1 MKCIYLVQYFPP
13 EKSSGSNL
21 VEDLL
26 EGFSMHGW
34 DTEVFTPTP
43 TRGVTDEQRRE
54 YAHKRVEA
62 KYDGKLTIHRM
73 HLYREGK
80 SFIGRAIRYI
90 LFSIECFW
98 KAATVPADFIF
109 TGSGPPTQGVV
120 VGLAK
125 KVSGKK
131 VIYNLQDIFPDSLVT
146 AGICKENSFLM
157 KIGHAMENFTYRNA
171 DHIITITDDMKANIV
186 KKGVP
191 ENKISVIRNWIDTDK
206 VKHISRED
214 NTLFDELKLSR
225 DKFYVVYAGNLGKV
239 QGVDVILEAASL
251 MKGHKDI
258 RFVIFGN
265 GSEEDHLR
273 KIVNEKNLDNV
284 LMYPLQPIKRVS
296 EVYSMADIAVIS
308 CTPGTGGSGMP
319 SKTWTIMAAG
329 VPIIA
334 SFDMPSEM
342 ERTIKQAGCGYCV
355 QSGSVEDLM
364 DAVMKIYGDRL
375 ATTKMAENSR
385 CYAVKMA
392 SKEKSVALY
401 IESISKILE
410 KGKSR
415 EDCSG

>member
-1 MKCIYLVQYFPP
+1 MKLVYFVQYFSP
-13 EKSSGSNL
+13 EKASGLQL

-26 EGFSMHGW
+26 EGFSAHGW
-34 DTEVFTPTP
+34 KTDVFTPTP
-43 TRGVTDEQRRE
+43 TRGVTDEQRKE
-54 YAHKRVEA
+54 YARKRVEI
-62 KYDGKLTIHRM
+62 KYDGRLTIHRM

-80 SFIGRAIRYI
+80 GFVGRAIRYL

-146 AGICKENSFLM
+146 SGICGENSFLM

-171 DHIITITDDMKANIV
+171 DHIITITDDMKANIM

-191 ENKISVIRNWIDTDK
+191 EDKISVVRNWIDTDK

-214 NTLFDELKLSR
+214 NLLFDELKLPR
-225 DKFYVVYAGNLGKV
+225 DGFYVVYAGNLGKV
-239 QGVDVILEAASL
+239 QGVDVILKTASL
-251 MKGHKDI
+251 MKNNRDI
-258 RFVIFGN
+258 KFVIFGN
-265 GSEEDHLR
+265 GSEEENLK
-273 KIVNEKNLDNV
+273 KIVNDKHLNNV
-284 LMYPLQPIKRVS
+284 LMLPLQPIERAS
-296 EVYSMADIAVIS
+296 EVYSMADVSIIS

-342 ERTIKQAGCGYCV
+342 ERTIEEAECGFCTRAGDENELTEKIIRVFGDSRLKKCLGQNARRYAEKNV
-355 QSGSVEDLM
+355 SKAEAVE
-364 DAVMKIYGDRL
+364 KYIKSIERL
-375 ATTKMAENSR
+375 
-385 CYAVKMA
+385 VD
-392 SKEKSVALY
+392 KEK
-401 IESISKILE
+401 
-410 KGKSR
+410 
-415 EDCSG
+415 

>member
-1 MKCIYLVQYFPP
+1 MKCIYFVQYFPP
-13 EKSSGSNL
+13 EKSSGANL

-26 EGFSMHGW
+26 EGFSAHGW
-34 DTEVFTPTP
+34 KTDVFTPTP
-43 TRGVTDEQRRE
+43 TRGVTDEQRKE
-54 YAHKRVEA
+54 YARKRVEV

-80 SFIGRAIRYI
+80 GFVGRAIRYV

-146 AGICKENSFLM
+146 SGICRENSFLM

-191 ENKISVIRNWIDTDK
+191 EDKISVVRNWVDTDK
-206 VKHISRED
+206 VKHVPRES
-214 NTLFDELKLSR
+214 NILFDELKLSR
-225 DKFYVVYAGNLGKV
+225 DNFNVVYAGNLGKV
-239 QGVDVILEAASL
+239 QGVDVILKAASL
-251 MKGHKDI
+251 MKDYSDI
-258 RFVIFGN
+258 KFVIFGN
-265 GSEEDHLR
+265 GSEEDNLK
-273 KIVNEKNLDNV
+273 KIVNDNHIDNV
-284 LMYPLQPIKRVS
+284 LMFPLQPIERVS

-308 CTPGTGGSGMP
+308 CTLGTGGSGMP

-342 ERTIKQAGCGYCV
+342 ERTIEEAECGFCARAGDENELSEKIMRVYRDSQLKERLGRNARKYAEENV
-355 QSGSVEDLM
+355 SKTE
-364 DAVMKIYGDRL
+364 AVAKYLRTI
-375 ATTKMAENSR
+375 
-385 CYAVKMA
+385 
-392 SKEKSVALY
+392 EKVVDG
-401 IESISKILE
+401 E
-410 KGKSR
+410 K
-415 EDCSG
+415 

>member
-1 MKCIYLVQYFPP
+1 MKLVYLVQYFSP
-13 EKSSGSNL
+13 EKASGLQL

-26 EGFSMHGW
+26 EGFSAHGW
-34 DTEVFTPTP
+34 KTDVFTPTP
-43 TRGVTDEQRRE
+43 TRGVTDEQRKE
-54 YAHKRVEA
+54 YARKRVEI
-62 KYDGKLTIHRM
+62 KYDGRLTIHRM

-80 SFIGRAIRYI
+80 GFVGRAIRYL

-120 VGLAK
+120 LGLAK

-146 AGICKENSFLM
+146 SGICGENSFLM

-171 DHIITITDDMKANIV
+171 DHIITITDDMKANIM

-191 ENKISVIRNWIDTDK
+191 EDKISVVRNWIDTDK

-214 NTLFDELKLSR
+214 NLLFDELKLPR
-225 DKFYVVYAGNLGKV
+225 DGFYVVYAGNLGKV
-239 QGVDVILEAASL
+239 QGVDVILKTASL
-251 MKGHKDI
+251 MKNNRDI
-258 RFVIFGN
+258 KFVIFGN
-265 GSEEDHLR
+265 GSEEENLK
-273 KIVNEKNLDNV
+273 KIVNDKHLDNV
-284 LMYPLQPIKRVS
+284 LMLPLQPIERAS
-296 EVYSMADIAVIS
+296 EVYSMADVSIIS

-342 ERTIKQAGCGYCV
+342 ERTIEEAECGFCTRAGDENELTEKIIRVFGDSRLKKCLGQNARRYAEKNV
-355 QSGSVEDLM
+355 SKAEAVE
-364 DAVMKIYGDRL
+364 KYIKSIERL
-375 ATTKMAENSR
+375 AD
-385 CYAVKMA
+385 
-392 SKEKSVALY
+392 KEK
-401 IESISKILE
+401 
-410 KGKSR
+410 
-415 EDCSG
+415 

>member
-1 MKCIYLVQYFPP
+1 MKLVYLVQYFSP
-13 EKSSGSNL
+13 EKASGLQL

-26 EGFSMHGW
+26 EGFSAHGW
-34 DTEVFTPTP
+34 KTDVFTPTP
-43 TRGVTDEQRRE
+43 TRGVTDEQRKE
-54 YAHKRVEA
+54 YARKRVEI
-62 KYDGKLTIHRM
+62 KYDGRLTIHRM

-80 SFIGRAIRYI
+80 GFVGRAIRYL

-146 AGICKENSFLM
+146 SGICGENSFLM

-171 DHIITITDDMKANIV
+171 DHIITITDDMKANIM

-191 ENKISVIRNWIDTDK
+191 EDKISVVRNWIDTDK

-214 NTLFDELKLSR
+214 NLLFDELKLPR
-225 DKFYVVYAGNLGKV
+225 DGFYVVYAGNLGKV
-239 QGVDVILEAASL
+239 QGVDVILKTAFL
-251 MKGHKDI
+251 MKNYKDI
-258 RFVIFGN
+258 KFVILGN
-265 GSEEDHLR
+265 GSEEDSLK
-273 KIVNEKNLDNV
+273 KIVRDKHLDNV
-284 LMYPLQPIKRVS
+284 LMFPLQPIERVS
-296 EVYSMADIAVIS
+296 EVYSMADISIIS

-342 ERTIKQAGCGYCV
+342 ERTIEEAECGFCTRVGDENELGEKIVRVYRDSQLKECLGRNARKYAEENV
-355 QSGSVEDLM
+355 SKTE
-364 DAVMKIYGDRL
+364 AVAKYLKSI
-375 ATTKMAENSR
+375 
-385 CYAVKMA
+385 
-392 SKEKSVALY
+392 EKVF
-401 IESISKILE
+401 EGE
-410 KGKSR
+410 K
-415 EDCSG
+415 

>member
-1 MKCIYLVQYFPP
+1 MKLVYLVQYFSP
-13 EKSSGSNL
+13 EKASGLQL

-26 EGFSMHGW
+26 EGFSAHGW
-34 DTEVFTPTP
+34 KTDVFTPTP
-43 TRGVTDEQRRE
+43 TRGVTDEQRKE
-54 YAHKRVEA
+54 YARKRVEI
-62 KYDGKLTIHRM
+62 KYDGRLTIHRM

-80 SFIGRAIRYI
+80 GFVGRAIRYL

-146 AGICKENSFLM
+146 SGICGENSFLM

-171 DHIITITDDMKANIV
+171 DHIITITDDMKANIM

-191 ENKISVIRNWIDTDK
+191 EDKISVVRNWIDTDK

-214 NTLFDELKLSR
+214 NLLFDELKLPR
-225 DKFYVVYAGNLGKV
+225 DGFYVVYAGNLGKV
-239 QGVDVILEAASL
+239 QGVDVILKTASL
-251 MKGHKDI
+251 MKNNRDI
-258 RFVIFGN
+258 KFVIFGN
-265 GSEEDHLR
+265 GSEEKNLK
-273 KIVNEKNLDNV
+273 KIVNDKHLDNV
-284 LMYPLQPIKRVS
+284 LMLPLQPIERAS
-296 EVYSMADIAVIS
+296 EVYSMADVSIIS
-308 CTPGTGGSGMP
+308 CTPGTCGSGMP

-342 ERTIKQAGCGYCV
+342 ERTIEEAECGFCTRAGDENELTEKIIRVFGDSRLKKCLGQNARRYAEKNV
-355 QSGSVEDLM
+355 SKAEAVE
-364 DAVMKIYGDRL
+364 KYIKSIERL
-375 ATTKMAENSR
+375 
-385 CYAVKMA
+385 VD
-392 SKEKSVALY
+392 KEK
-401 IESISKILE
+401 
-410 KGKSR
+410 
-415 EDCSG
+415 

>member
-1 MKCIYLVQYFPP
+1 MKLVYLVQYFSP
-13 EKSSGSNL
+13 EKASGLQL

-26 EGFSMHGW
+26 EGFSAHGW
-34 DTEVFTPTP
+34 KTDVFTPTP
-43 TRGVTDEQRRE
+43 TRGVTDEQRKE
-54 YAHKRVEA
+54 YARKRVEI
-62 KYDGKLTIHRM
+62 KYDGRLTIHRM

-80 SFIGRAIRYI
+80 GFVGRAIRYL

-146 AGICKENSFLM
+146 SGICGENSFLM
-157 KIGHAMENFTYRNA
+157 KIGHTMENFTYRNA
-171 DHIITITDDMKANIV
+171 DHIITITDDMKANIM

-191 ENKISVIRNWIDTDK
+191 EDKISVVRNWIDTDK

-214 NTLFDELKLSR
+214 NLLFDEFKLPR
-225 DKFYVVYAGNLGKV
+225 DGFYVVYAGNLGKV
-239 QGVDVILEAASL
+239 QGVDVILKTASL
-251 MKGHKDI
+251 MKNNRDI
-258 RFVIFGN
+258 KFVIFGN
-265 GSEEDHLR
+265 GSEEENLK
-273 KIVNEKNLDNV
+273 KIVNDKHLDNV
-284 LMYPLQPIKRVS
+284 LMLPLQPIERAS
-296 EVYSMADIAVIS
+296 EVYSMADVSIIS

-342 ERTIKQAGCGYCV
+342 ERTIEEAECGFCTRAGDENELTEKIIRVFGDSRLKKCLGQNARRYAEKNV
-355 QSGSVEDLM
+355 SKAEAVE
-364 DAVMKIYGDRL
+364 KYIKSIERL
-375 ATTKMAENSR
+375 AD
-385 CYAVKMA
+385 
-392 SKEKSVALY
+392 KEK
-401 IESISKILE
+401 
-410 KGKSR
+410 
-415 EDCSG
+415 

>member
-1 MKCIYLVQYFPP
+1 MKLVYLVQYFSP
-13 EKSSGSNL
+13 EKASGLQL

-26 EGFSMHGW
+26 EGFSAHGW
-34 DTEVFTPTP
+34 KTDVFTPTP
-43 TRGVTDEQRRE
+43 TRGVTDEQRKE
-54 YAHKRVEA
+54 YARKRVEI
-62 KYDGKLTIHRM
+62 KYDGRLTIHRM

-80 SFIGRAIRYI
+80 GFVGRAIRYL

-146 AGICKENSFLM
+146 SGICGENSFLM

-171 DHIITITDDMKANIV
+171 DHIITITDDMKANIM

-191 ENKISVIRNWIDTDK
+191 EDKISVVRNWIDTDK

-214 NTLFDELKLSR
+214 NLLFDELKLPR
-225 DKFYVVYAGNLGKV
+225 DGFYVVYAGNLGKV
-239 QGVDVILEAASL
+239 QGVDVILKTASL
-251 MKGHKDI
+251 MKNYKNI
-258 RFVIFGN
+258 KFVIFGN
-265 GSEEDHLR
+265 GSEEDSLK
-273 KIVNEKNLDNV
+273 KIVRDKHLDNV
-284 LMYPLQPIKRVS
+284 LMLPLQPIERAS
-296 EVYSMADIAVIS
+296 EVYSMADVSIIS

-342 ERTIKQAGCGYCV
+342 ERTIEEAECGFCTRAGDENELTEKIIRVFGDSRLKKCLGQNARRYAEKNV
-355 QSGSVEDLM
+355 SKAEAVE
-364 DAVMKIYGDRL
+364 KYIKSIERL
-375 ATTKMAENSR
+375 
-385 CYAVKMA
+385 VD
-392 SKEKSVALY
+392 KEK
-401 IESISKILE
+401 
-410 KGKSR
+410 
-415 EDCSG
+415 

>member
-1 MKCIYLVQYFPP
+1 MKLVYLVQYFSP
-13 EKSSGSNL
+13 EKASGLQL

-26 EGFSMHGW
+26 EGFSAHGW
-34 DTEVFTPTP
+34 KTDVFTPTP
-43 TRGVTDEQRRE
+43 TRGVTDEQRKE
-54 YAHKRVEA
+54 YARKRVEI
-62 KYDGKLTIHRM
+62 KYDGRLTIHRM

-80 SFIGRAIRYI
+80 GFVGRAIRYL

-146 AGICKENSFLM
+146 SGICGENSFLM

-171 DHIITITDDMKANIV
+171 DHIITITDDMKANIM

-191 ENKISVIRNWIDTDK
+191 EDKISVVRNWIDTDK

-214 NTLFDELKLSR
+214 NLLFDELKLPR
-225 DKFYVVYAGNLGKV
+225 DGFYVVYAGNLGKV
-239 QGVDVILEAASL
+239 QGVDVILKTASL
-251 MKGHKDI
+251 MKNNRDI
-258 RFVIFGN
+258 KFVIFGN
-265 GSEEDHLR
+265 GSEEDNLK
-273 KIVNEKNLDNV
+273 KIVRDKHLDNV
-284 LMYPLQPIKRVS
+284 LMFPLQPIERVS
-296 EVYSMADIAVIS
+296 DVYSMADISIIS

-342 ERTIKQAGCGYCV
+342 ERTIEEAECGFCTRAGDENELTEKIIRVFGDSRLKKCLGQNARRYAEKNV
-355 QSGSVEDLM
+355 SKAEAVE
-364 DAVMKIYGDRL
+364 KYIKSIERL
-375 ATTKMAENSR
+375 
-385 CYAVKMA
+385 VD
-392 SKEKSVALY
+392 KEK
-401 IESISKILE
+401 
-410 KGKSR
+410 
-415 EDCSG
+415 

>member
-1 MKCIYLVQYFPP
+1 MKLVYLVQYFSP
-13 EKSSGSNL
+13 EKASGLQL

-26 EGFSMHGW
+26 EGFSAHGW
-34 DTEVFTPTP
+34 KTDVFTPTP
-43 TRGVTDEQRRE
+43 TRGVTDEQRKE
-54 YAHKRVEA
+54 YARKRVEI
-62 KYDGKLTIHRM
+62 KYDGRLTIHRM

-80 SFIGRAIRYI
+80 GFVGRAIRYL

-146 AGICKENSFLM
+146 SGICGENSFLM

-171 DHIITITDDMKANIV
+171 DHIITITDDMKANIM

-191 ENKISVIRNWIDTDK
+191 EDKISVVRNWIDTDK

-214 NTLFDELKLSR
+214 NLLFDELKLPR
-225 DKFYVVYAGNLGKV
+225 DGFYVVYAGNLGKV
-239 QGVDVILEAASL
+239 QGVDVILKTASL
-251 MKGHKDI
+251 MKNNRDI
-258 RFVIFGN
+258 KFVIFGN
-265 GSEEDHLR
+265 GSEEDNLK
-273 KIVNEKNLDNV
+273 KIVRDKHLDNV
-284 LMYPLQPIKRVS
+284 LMFPLQPIERVS
-296 EVYSMADIAVIS
+296 EVYSMADISIIS

-329 VPIIA
+329 IPIIA

-342 ERTIKQAGCGYCV
+342 ERTIEEAECGFCTRAGDENELTEKIIRVFGDSRLKKCLGQNARRYAEKNV
-355 QSGSVEDLM
+355 SKAEAVE
-364 DAVMKIYGDRL
+364 KYIKSIERL
-375 ATTKMAENSR
+375 
-385 CYAVKMA
+385 VD
-392 SKEKSVALY
+392 KEK
-401 IESISKILE
+401 
-410 KGKSR
+410 
-415 EDCSG
+415 

>member
-1 MKCIYLVQYFPP
+1 MKLVYLVQYFSP
-13 EKSSGSNL
+13 EKASGLQL

-26 EGFSMHGW
+26 EGFSAHGW
-34 DTEVFTPTP
+34 KTDVFTPTP
-43 TRGVTDEQRRE
+43 TRGVTDEQRKE
-54 YAHKRVEA
+54 YARKRVEI
-62 KYDGKLTIHRM
+62 KYDGRLTIHRM
-73 HLYREGK
+73 HLYCEGK
-80 SFIGRAIRYI
+80 GFVGRAIRYL

-146 AGICKENSFLM
+146 SGICGENSFLM

-171 DHIITITDDMKANIV
+171 DHIITITDDMKANIM

-191 ENKISVIRNWIDTDK
+191 EDKISVVRNWIDTDK

-214 NTLFDELKLSR
+214 NSLFDELKLPR
-225 DKFYVVYAGNLGKV
+225 DGFYVVYAGNLGKV
-239 QGVDVILEAASL
+239 QGVDVILKTASL
-251 MKGHKDI
+251 MKNNRDI
-258 RFVIFGN
+258 KFVIFGN
-265 GSEEDHLR
+265 GSEEENLK
-273 KIVNEKNLDNV
+273 KIVNDKHLDNV
-284 LMYPLQPIKRVS
+284 LMLPLQPIERAS
-296 EVYSMADIAVIS
+296 EVYSMADVSIIS

-342 ERTIKQAGCGYCV
+342 ERTIEEAECGFCTRAGDENELTEKIIRVFGDSRLKKCLGQNARRYAEKNV
-355 QSGSVEDLM
+355 SKAEAVE
-364 DAVMKIYGDRL
+364 KYIKSIERL
-375 ATTKMAENSR
+375 
-385 CYAVKMA
+385 VD
-392 SKEKSVALY
+392 KEK
-401 IESISKILE
+401 
-410 KGKSR
+410 
-415 EDCSG
+415 

>member
-1 MKCIYLVQYFPP
+1 MKLVYLVQYFSP
-13 EKSSGSNL
+13 EKASGLQL

-26 EGFSMHGW
+26 EGFSAHGW
-34 DTEVFTPTP
+34 KTDVFTPTP
-43 TRGVTDEQRRE
+43 TRGVTDEQRKE
-54 YAHKRVEA
+54 YARKRVEI
-62 KYDGKLTIHRM
+62 KYDGRLTIHRM

-80 SFIGRAIRYI
+80 GFVGRAIRYL

-125 KVSGKK
+125 KGSGKK

-146 AGICKENSFLM
+146 SGICGENSFLM

-171 DHIITITDDMKANIV
+171 DHIITITDDMKANIM

-191 ENKISVIRNWIDTDK
+191 EDKISVVRNWIDTDK

-214 NTLFDELKLSR
+214 NLLFDELKLPR
-225 DKFYVVYAGNLGKV
+225 DGFYVVYAGNLGKV
-239 QGVDVILEAASL
+239 QGVDVILKTASL
-251 MKGHKDI
+251 MKNNRDI
-258 RFVIFGN
+258 KFVIFGN
-265 GSEEDHLR
+265 GSEEENLK
-273 KIVNEKNLDNV
+273 KIVNDKHLNNV
-284 LMYPLQPIKRVS
+284 LMLPLQPIERAS
-296 EVYSMADIAVIS
+296 EVYSMADVSIIS

-342 ERTIKQAGCGYCV
+342 ERTIEEAECGFCTRAGDENELTEKIIRVFGDSRLKKCLGQNARRYAEKNV
-355 QSGSVEDLM
+355 SKAEAVE
-364 DAVMKIYGDRL
+364 KYIKSIERL
-375 ATTKMAENSR
+375 
-385 CYAVKMA
+385 VD
-392 SKEKSVALY
+392 KEK
-401 IESISKILE
+401 
-410 KGKSR
+410 
-415 EDCSG
+415 

>member
-1 MKCIYLVQYFPP
+1 MKLIYLVQYFPP
-13 EKSSGSNL
+13 EKASGLQL

-26 EGFSMHGW
+26 EGFSKHGW
-34 DTEVFTPTP
+34 KTDVFTPIP
-43 TRGVTDEQRRE
+43 TRGVTDEQRKE
-54 YAHKRVEA
+54 YAHKRVEV

-80 SFIGRAIRYI
+80 SFIGRAIRYV

-131 VIYNLQDIFPDSLVT
+131 VIYNLQDIFPDSLMT
-146 AGICKENSFLM
+146 SGICGEDSFLM
-157 KIGHAMENFTYRNA
+157 KIGHIMENFTYRSA
-171 DHIITITDDMKANIV
+171 DHIITITDDMKANIM

-191 ENKISVIRNWIDTDK
+191 EEKISVVRNWIDTNK
-206 VKHISRED
+206 VRHIFRED

-251 MKGHKDI
+251 MKNHKDI
-258 RFVIFGN
+258 QFVIFGN
-265 GSEEDHLR
+265 GSEEENLK
-273 KIVNEKNLDNV
+273 KIVNEKHLDNV
-284 LMYPLQPIKRVS
+284 LMFPLQPTERIS
-296 EVYSMADIAVIS
+296 EVYSIADVCVIS

-342 ERTIKQAGCGYCV
+342 ERTIEGAKCGFCTKAGDEEALKKRIIQLYENNQLKESLGQNARNYAEA
-355 QSGSVEDLM
+355 SVSKTE
-364 DAVMKIYGDRL
+364 AVSKYLEVI
-375 ATTKMAENSR
+375 EN
-385 CYAVKMA
+385 VFN
-392 SKEKSVALY
+392 KEK
-401 IESISKILE
+401 
-410 KGKSR
+410 
-415 EDCSG
+415 

>member
-1 MKCIYLVQYFPP
+1 MKLVYLVQYFSP
-13 EKSSGSNL
+13 EKASGLQL

-26 EGFSMHGW
+26 EGFSAHGW
-34 DTEVFTPTP
+34 KTDVFTPTP
-43 TRGVTDEQRRE
+43 TRGVTDEQRKE
-54 YAHKRVEA
+54 YAHKRVEV
-62 KYDGKLTIHRM
+62 KYDGRLTIHRM

-80 SFIGRAIRYI
+80 GFVGRAIRYL

-146 AGICKENSFLM
+146 SGICGENSFLM

-171 DHIITITDDMKANIV
+171 DHIITITDDMKANIM

-191 ENKISVIRNWIDTDK
+191 EDKISVVRNWIDTDK

-214 NTLFDELKLSR
+214 NLLFDELKLPR
-225 DKFYVVYAGNLGKV
+225 DGFYVVYAGNLGKV
-239 QGVDVILEAASL
+239 QGVDVILKTASL
-251 MKGHKDI
+251 MKNNRDI
-258 RFVIFGN
+258 KFVIFGN
-265 GSEEDHLR
+265 GSEEDNLK
-273 KIVNEKNLDNV
+273 KIVRDKHLDNV
-284 LMYPLQPIKRVS
+284 LMFPLQPIERAS
-296 EVYSMADIAVIS
+296 EVYSMADVSIIS

-342 ERTIKQAGCGYCV
+342 ERTIEEAECGFCTRAGDENELTEKIIRVFGDSRLKKCLGQNARRYAEKNV
-355 QSGSVEDLM
+355 SKAEAVE
-364 DAVMKIYGDRL
+364 KYIKSIERL
-375 ATTKMAENSR
+375 
-385 CYAVKMA
+385 VD
-392 SKEKSVALY
+392 KEK
-401 IESISKILE
+401 
-410 KGKSR
+410 
-415 EDCSG
+415 

>member
-1 MKCIYLVQYFPP
+1 MKLVYLVQYFSP
-13 EKSSGSNL
+13 EKASGLQL

-26 EGFSMHGW
+26 EGFSAHGW
-34 DTEVFTPTP
+34 KTDVFTPTP
-43 TRGVTDEQRRE
+43 TQCVTDEQRKE
-54 YAHKRVEA
+54 YAHKRVEV
-62 KYDGKLTIHRM
+62 KYDGRLTIHRM

-80 SFIGRAIRYI
+80 GFVGRAIRYL

-146 AGICKENSFLM
+146 SGICGENSFLM

-171 DHIITITDDMKANIV
+171 DHIITITDDMKANIM

-191 ENKISVIRNWIDTDK
+191 EDKISVVRNWIDTDK

-214 NTLFDELKLSR
+214 NLLFDELKLPR
-225 DKFYVVYAGNLGKV
+225 DGFYVVYAGNLGKV
-239 QGVDVILEAASL
+239 QGVDVILKTASL
-251 MKGHKDI
+251 MKNNRDI
-258 RFVIFGN
+258 KFVIFGN
-265 GSEEDHLR
+265 GSEEDNLK
-273 KIVNEKNLDNV
+273 KIVRDKHLDNV
-284 LMYPLQPIKRVS
+284 LMFPLQPIERVS
-296 EVYSMADIAVIS
+296 DVYSMADISIIS

-329 VPIIA
+329 IPIIA

-342 ERTIKQAGCGYCV
+342 ERTIEEAECGFCTRAGDENELTEKIIRVFGDSRLKKCLGQNARRYAEKNV
-355 QSGSVEDLM
+355 SKAEAVE
-364 DAVMKIYGDRL
+364 KYIKSIERL
-375 ATTKMAENSR
+375 
-385 CYAVKMA
+385 VD
-392 SKEKSVALY
+392 KEK
-401 IESISKILE
+401 
-410 KGKSR
+410 
-415 EDCSG
+415 

>member
-1 MKCIYLVQYFPP
+1 MKLVYLVQYFSP
-13 EKSSGSNL
+13 EKASGLQL

-26 EGFSMHGW
+26 EGFSAHGW
-34 DTEVFTPTP
+34 KTDVFTPTP
-43 TRGVTDEQRRE
+43 TRGVTDEQRKE
-54 YAHKRVEA
+54 YARKRVEV
-62 KYDGKLTIHRM
+62 KYDGRLTIHRM

-80 SFIGRAIRYI
+80 GFVGRAIRYL

-146 AGICKENSFLM
+146 SGICGENSFLM

-171 DHIITITDDMKANIV
+171 DHIITITDDMKTNIM

-191 ENKISVIRNWIDTDK
+191 EDKISVVRNWIDTDK

-214 NTLFDELKLSR
+214 NLLFDELKLPR
-225 DKFYVVYAGNLGKV
+225 DGFYVVYAGNLGKV
-239 QGVDVILEAASL
+239 QGVDVILKTASL
-251 MKGHKDI
+251 MKNYRDI
-258 RFVIFGN
+258 KFVIFGN
-265 GSEEDHLR
+265 GSEEDNLK
-273 KIVNEKNLDNV
+273 KIVNDKHLDNV
-284 LMYPLQPIKRVS
+284 LMLPLQPIERVS
-296 EVYSMADIAVIS
+296 EVYSMADVSIIS

-342 ERTIKQAGCGYCV
+342 ERTIEEAECGFCTRAGDENELTEKIIRVFGDSRLKKCLGQNARRYAEKNV
-355 QSGSVEDLM
+355 SKAEAVE
-364 DAVMKIYGDRL
+364 KYIKSIERL
-375 ATTKMAENSR
+375 
-385 CYAVKMA
+385 VD
-392 SKEKSVALY
+392 KE
-401 IESISKILE
+401 E
-410 KGKSR
+410 
-415 EDCSG
+415 

>member
-1 MKCIYLVQYFPP
+1 MKLVYLVQYFSP
-13 EKSSGSNL
+13 EKASGLQL

-26 EGFSMHGW
+26 EGFSAHGW
-34 DTEVFTPTP
+34 KTDVFTPTP
-43 TRGVTDEQRRE
+43 TRGVTDEQRKE
-54 YAHKRVEA
+54 YARKRVEI
-62 KYDGKLTIHRM
+62 KYDGRLTIHRM

-80 SFIGRAIRYI
+80 GFVGRSIRYL

-146 AGICKENSFLM
+146 SGICGENSFLM

-191 ENKISVIRNWIDTDK
+191 KDKISVIRNWIDTDK
-206 VKHISRED
+206 VKHVPRES
-214 NTLFDELKLSR
+214 NILFDELKLSR
-225 DKFYVVYAGNLGKV
+225 DNFNVVYAGNLGKV
-239 QGVDVILEAASL
+239 QGVDVILKAASL
-251 MKGHKDI
+251 MKDYSDI
-258 RFVIFGN
+258 KFIIFGN
-265 GSEEDHLR
+265 GSEEDNLK
-273 KIVNEKNLDNV
+273 KIVNDNHLDNV
-284 LMYPLQPIKRVS
+284 LMFPLQPIERVS

-342 ERTIKQAGCGYCV
+342 ERTIEEARCGFCARAGDENELSEKIMRVYRDSQLKERLGRNARKYAEENV
-355 QSGSVEDLM
+355 SKTE
-364 DAVMKIYGDRL
+364 AVAKYLRTI
-375 ATTKMAENSR
+375 
-385 CYAVKMA
+385 
-392 SKEKSVALY
+392 EKVVDG
-401 IESISKILE
+401 E
-410 KGKSR
+410 K
-415 EDCSG
+415 

>member
-1 MKCIYLVQYFPP
+1 MKLVYLVQYFSP
-13 EKSSGSNL
+13 EKASGLQL

-26 EGFSMHGW
+26 EGFSAHGW
-34 DTEVFTPTP
+34 KTDVFTPTP
-43 TRGVTDEQRRE
+43 TRGVTDEQRKE
-54 YAHKRVEA
+54 YARKRVEI
-62 KYDGKLTIHRM
+62 KYDGRLTIHRM

-80 SFIGRAIRYI
+80 GFVGRAIRYL

-146 AGICKENSFLM
+146 SGICGGNSFLM

-171 DHIITITDDMKANIV
+171 DHIITITDDMKANIM

-191 ENKISVIRNWIDTDK
+191 EDKISVVRNWIDTDK

-214 NTLFDELKLSR
+214 NFLFDELKLPR
-225 DKFYVVYAGNLGKV
+225 DGFYVVYAGNLGKV
-239 QGVDVILEAASL
+239 QGVDVILKTASL
-251 MKGHKDI
+251 MKNNRDI
-258 RFVIFGN
+258 KFVIFGN
-265 GSEEDHLR
+265 GSEEENLK
-273 KIVNEKNLDNV
+273 KIVNDKHLDNV
-284 LMYPLQPIKRVS
+284 LMLPLQPIERAS
-296 EVYSMADIAVIS
+296 EVYSMADVSIIS

-342 ERTIKQAGCGYCV
+342 ERTIEEAECGFCTRAGDENELTEKIIRVFGDSRLKKCLGQNARRYAEKNV
-355 QSGSVEDLM
+355 SKTEAVE
-364 DAVMKIYGDRL
+364 KYIKSIERL
-375 ATTKMAENSR
+375 
-385 CYAVKMA
+385 VD
-392 SKEKSVALY
+392 KEK
-401 IESISKILE
+401 
-410 KGKSR
+410 
-415 EDCSG
+415 

>member
-1 MKCIYLVQYFPP
+1 MKLVYLVQYFSP
-13 EKSSGSNL
+13 EKASGLQL

-26 EGFSMHGW
+26 EGFSAHGW
-34 DTEVFTPTP
+34 KTDVFTPTP
-43 TRGVTDEQRRE
+43 TRGVTDEQRKE
-54 YAHKRVEA
+54 YARKRVEI
-62 KYDGKLTIHRM
+62 KYDGRLTIHRM

-80 SFIGRAIRYI
+80 GFVGRAIRYL

-146 AGICKENSFLM
+146 SGICGENSFLM

-171 DHIITITDDMKANIV
+171 DHIITITDDMKANIM

-191 ENKISVIRNWIDTDK
+191 EDKISVVRNWIDTDK

-214 NTLFDELKLSR
+214 NLLFDELKLPR
-225 DKFYVVYAGNLGKV
+225 DGFYVVYAGNLGKV
-239 QGVDVILEAASL
+239 QGVDVILKTASL
-251 MKGHKDI
+251 MKNNRDI
-258 RFVIFGN
+258 KFVIFGN
-265 GSEEDHLR
+265 GSEEENLK
-273 KIVNEKNLDNV
+273 KIVNDKHLDNV
-284 LMYPLQPIKRVS
+284 LMFQLQPIERVS
-296 EVYSMADIAVIS
+296 EVYSMADVSIIS

-342 ERTIKQAGCGYCV
+342 ERTIEEAECGFCTRAGDENELTEKIIRVFGDSRLKKCLGQNARRYAEKNV
-355 QSGSVEDLM
+355 SKAEAVE
-364 DAVMKIYGDRL
+364 KYIKSIERL
-375 ATTKMAENSR
+375 
-385 CYAVKMA
+385 VD
-392 SKEKSVALY
+392 KEK
-401 IESISKILE
+401 
-410 KGKSR
+410 
-415 EDCSG
+415 

>member
-1 MKCIYLVQYFPP
+1 MKLVYLVQYFSP
-13 EKSSGSNL
+13 EKASGLQL

-26 EGFSMHGW
+26 EGFSAHGW
-34 DTEVFTPTP
+34 KTDVFTPTP
-43 TRGVTDEQRRE
+43 TRGVTDEQRKE
-54 YAHKRVEA
+54 YVRKRVEV
-62 KYDGKLTIHRM
+62 KYDSRLTIHRM

-80 SFIGRAIRYI
+80 GFVGRAIRYL

-120 VGLAK
+120 AGLAK

-146 AGICKENSFLM
+146 SGICGENSFLM

-171 DHIITITDDMKANIV
+171 DHIITITDDMKANIM

-191 ENKISVIRNWIDTDK
+191 EDKISVVRNWIDTDK

-214 NTLFDELKLSR
+214 NLLFDELKLPR
-225 DKFYVVYAGNLGKV
+225 DRFYVVYAGNLGKV
-239 QGVDVILEAASL
+239 QGVDVILKTASL
-251 MKGHKDI
+251 MKNYKDI
-258 RFVIFGN
+258 KFVIFGN
-265 GSEEDHLR
+265 GSEEENLK
-273 KIVNEKNLDNV
+273 KIVNDKHLDNV
-284 LMYPLQPIKRVS
+284 LILPLQPIERVS
-296 EVYSMADIAVIS
+296 EVYSMADVSIIS

-342 ERTIKQAGCGYCV
+342 ERTIEDAECGFCTRAGDENELTEKIIRVFGDSRLKKCLGQNARRYAEKNV
-355 QSGSVEDLM
+355 SKAEAVE
-364 DAVMKIYGDRL
+364 KYIKSIERL
-375 ATTKMAENSR
+375 
-385 CYAVKMA
+385 VD
-392 SKEKSVALY
+392 KEK
-401 IESISKILE
+401 
-410 KGKSR
+410 
-415 EDCSG
+415 

>member
-1 MKCIYLVQYFPP
+1 MKLVYLVQYFSP
-13 EKSSGSNL
+13 EKASGLQL

-26 EGFSMHGW
+26 EGFSAHDW
-34 DTEVFTPTP
+34 KTDVFTPTP
-43 TRGVTDEQRRE
+43 TRGVTDEQRKE
-54 YAHKRVEA
+54 YARKRVEV
-62 KYDGKLTIHRM
+62 KYDGRLTIHRM

-80 SFIGRAIRYI
+80 GFVGRAIRYL

-146 AGICKENSFLM
+146 SGICGENSFLM

-171 DHIITITDDMKANIV
+171 DHIITITDDMKINIM

-191 ENKISVIRNWIDTDK
+191 EDKISVVRNWIDTDK

-214 NTLFDELKLSR
+214 NLLFDELKLPR
-225 DKFYVVYAGNLGKV
+225 DRFYVVYAGNLGKV
-239 QGVDVILEAASL
+239 QGVDVILKTASL
-251 MKGHKDI
+251 MKNYKDI
-258 RFVIFGN
+258 KFVIFGN
-265 GSEEDHLR
+265 GSEEENLK
-273 KIVNEKNLDNV
+273 KIVKDKHLDNV
-284 LMYPLQPIKRVS
+284 LILPLQPIERVS
-296 EVYSMADIAVIS
+296 EVYSMADVSIIS

-342 ERTIKQAGCGYCV
+342 ERIIEEAECGFCTRAGDENELTEKIIQIFGDSRLKKCLGQNARRYVEKNVSKAEAVEKYIK
-355 QSGSVEDLM
+355 SIE
-364 DAVMKIYGDRL
+364 RL
-375 ATTKMAENSR
+375 
-385 CYAVKMA
+385 VD
-392 SKEKSVALY
+392 KEK
-401 IESISKILE
+401 
-410 KGKSR
+410 
-415 EDCSG
+415 

>member
-1 MKCIYLVQYFPP
+1 MKLVYLVQYFSP
-13 EKSSGSNL
+13 EKASGLQL

-26 EGFSMHGW
+26 EGFSAHGW
-34 DTEVFTPTP
+34 KTDVFTPTP
-43 TRGVTDEQRRE
+43 TRGVTDEQRKE
-54 YAHKRVEA
+54 YARKRVEI
-62 KYDGKLTIHRM
+62 KYDGRLTIHRM

-80 SFIGRAIRYI
+80 GFVGRAIRYL

-146 AGICKENSFLM
+146 SGICGENSFLM

-171 DHIITITDDMKANIV
+171 DHIITITDDMKANIM

-191 ENKISVIRNWIDTDK
+191 EDKISVVRNWIDTDK

-214 NTLFDELKLSR
+214 NLLFDELKLPR
-225 DKFYVVYAGNLGKV
+225 DGFYVVYAGNLGKV
-239 QGVDVILEAASL
+239 QGVDVILKTASL
-251 MKGHKDI
+251 MKNNRDI
-258 RFVIFGN
+258 KFVIFGN
-265 GSEEDHLR
+265 GSEEENLK
-273 KIVNEKNLDNV
+273 KIVNDKHLNNV
-284 LMYPLQPIKRVS
+284 LMLPLQPIERAS
-296 EVYSMADIAVIS
+296 EVYSMADVSIIS

-342 ERTIKQAGCGYCV
+342 ERTIEEAECGFCTRAGDENELTEKIIRVFGDSRLKKCLGQNARRYAEKNV
-355 QSGSVEDLM
+355 SKAEAVE
-364 DAVMKIYGDRL
+364 KYIKSIERL
-375 ATTKMAENSR
+375 
-385 CYAVKMA
+385 VD
-392 SKEKSVALY
+392 KEK
-401 IESISKILE
+401 
-410 KGKSR
+410 
-415 EDCSG
+415 

>member
-1 MKCIYLVQYFPP
+1 MKLVYLVQYFSP
-13 EKSSGSNL
+13 EKASGLQL

-26 EGFSMHGW
+26 EGFSAHGW
-34 DTEVFTPTP
+34 KTDVFTPTP
-43 TRGVTDEQRRE
+43 TRGVTDEQRKE
-54 YAHKRVEA
+54 YARKRVEV
-62 KYDGKLTIHRM
+62 KYDGRLTIHRM

-80 SFIGRAIRYI
+80 GFVGRAIRYL

-146 AGICKENSFLM
+146 SGICGENSFLM
-157 KIGHAMENFTYRNA
+157 KIGHAMENFTYRNV
-171 DHIITITDDMKANIV
+171 DHIITITDDMKANIM

-191 ENKISVIRNWIDTDK
+191 EDKISVVRNWIDTDK

-214 NTLFDELKLSR
+214 NLLFDELKLPR
-225 DKFYVVYAGNLGKV
+225 DGFYVVYAGNLGKV
-239 QGVDVILEAASL
+239 QGVDVILKAASL
-251 MKGHKDI
+251 MKDYSDI
-258 RFVIFGN
+258 KFIIFGN
-265 GSEEDHLR
+265 GSEEDNLK
-273 KIVNEKNLDNV
+273 KIVNDNHLDNV
-284 LMYPLQPIKRVS
+284 LMFPLQPIERVS

-342 ERTIKQAGCGYCV
+342 ERTIEEARCGFCARAGDENELTEKIIRVFGDSRLKKCLGQNARRYAEKNV
-355 QSGSVEDLM
+355 SKAEAVE
-364 DAVMKIYGDRL
+364 KYIKSIERL
-375 ATTKMAENSR
+375 
-385 CYAVKMA
+385 VD
-392 SKEKSVALY
+392 KEK
-401 IESISKILE
+401 
-410 KGKSR
+410 
-415 EDCSG
+415 

>member
-1 MKCIYLVQYFPP
+1 MKLVYLVQYFSP
-13 EKSSGSNL
+13 EKASGLQL

-26 EGFSMHGW
+26 EGFSAHGW
-34 DTEVFTPTP
+34 KTDVFTPTP
-43 TRGVTDEQRRE
+43 TRGVTDEQRKE
-54 YAHKRVEA
+54 YARKRVEI
-62 KYDGKLTIHRM
+62 KYDGRLTIHRM

-80 SFIGRAIRYI
+80 GFVGRAIRYL

-146 AGICKENSFLM
+146 SGICGENSFLM

-171 DHIITITDDMKANIV
+171 DHIITITDDMKANIM

-191 ENKISVIRNWIDTDK
+191 EDKISVVRNWIDTDK

-214 NTLFDELKLSR
+214 NLLFDELKLPR
-225 DKFYVVYAGNLGKV
+225 DGFYVVYAGNLGKV
-239 QGVDVILEAASL
+239 QGVDVILKTASL
-251 MKGHKDI
+251 MKNNRDI
-258 RFVIFGN
+258 KFVIFGN
-265 GSEEDHLR
+265 GSEEENLK
-273 KIVNEKNLDNV
+273 KIVNDKHLDNV
-284 LMYPLQPIKRVS
+284 LMLPLQPIERAS
-296 EVYSMADIAVIS
+296 EVYSMADVSIIS

-319 SKTWTIMAAG
+319 SKIWTIMAAG

-342 ERTIKQAGCGYCV
+342 ERTIEEAECGFCTRAGDENELTEKIIRVFGDSRLKKCLGQNARRYAEKNV
-355 QSGSVEDLM
+355 SKAEAVE
-364 DAVMKIYGDRL
+364 KYIKSIERL
-375 ATTKMAENSR
+375 
-385 CYAVKMA
+385 VD
-392 SKEKSVALY
+392 KEK
-401 IESISKILE
+401 
-410 KGKSR
+410 
-415 EDCSG
+415 

>member
-26 EGFSMHGW
+26 ESFAIHGW
-34 DTEVFTPTP
+34 KTDVFTPTP
-43 TRGVTDEQRRE
+43 TRGVTNEQRKE
-54 YAHKRVEA
+54 YSKKRIES
-62 KYDGKLTIHRM
+62 KYDGNLVIHRM

-80 SFIGRAIRYI
+80 SFFGRAIRYV

-146 AGICKENSFLM
+146 SGYCGEDSILM

-171 DHIITITDDMKANIV
+171 DHIITITDDMKTNIM

-191 ENKISVIRNWIDTDK
+191 EEKISVIRNWIDTDK
-206 VKHISRED
+206 VRPVPRNE

-225 DKFYVVYAGNLGKV
+225 EKFYVVYAGNIGKV
-239 QGVDVILEAASL
+239 QGIDVIVEAAKL
-251 MKGHKDI
+251 LNEYADI
-258 RFVIFGN
+258 CFLIIGN
-265 GSEEDHLR
+265 GSEEDR
-273 KIVNEKNLDNV
+273 IKQMIVDKGLKNTFIF
-284 LMYPLQPIKRVS
+284 PLQPSDRAA
-296 EVYSMADIAVIS
+296 EVYSMADVCVIS
-308 CTPGTGGSGMP
+308 CKPGTGGSGMP

-329 VPIIA
+329 APIIA
-334 SFDMPSEM
+334 SFDRNSEM
-342 ERTIKQAGCGYCV
+342 ERTIEDANCGYCAD
-355 QSGSVEDLM
+355 SG
-364 DAVMKIYGDRL
+364 DAEALSKAIMKIYDEP
-375 ATTKMAENSR
+375 AAKAEMKRNSR
-385 CYAVKMA
+385 EYAYKHVSKGKAVA
-392 SKEKSVALY
+392 SY
-401 IESISKILE
+401 IETISNAV
-410 KGKSR
+410 
-415 EDCSG
+415 

>member
-1 MKCIYLVQYFPP
+1 MKLVYLVQYFSP
-13 EKSSGSNL
+13 EKASGLQL

-26 EGFSMHGW
+26 EGFSAHGW
-34 DTEVFTPTP
+34 KTDVFTPTP
-43 TRGVTDEQRRE
+43 TRGVTDEQRKE
-54 YAHKRVEA
+54 YARKRVEI
-62 KYDGKLTIHRM
+62 KYDGRLTIHRM

-80 SFIGRAIRYI
+80 GFVGRAIRYL

-146 AGICKENSFLM
+146 SGICGENSFLM

-171 DHIITITDDMKANIV
+171 DHIITITDDMKANIM

-191 ENKISVIRNWIDTDK
+191 EDKISVVRNWIDTDK

-214 NTLFDELKLSR
+214 NLLFDELKLPR
-225 DKFYVVYAGNLGKV
+225 DGFYVVYAGNLGKV
-239 QGVDVILEAASL
+239 QGVDVILKTASL
-251 MKGHKDI
+251 MKNYKDI
-258 RFVIFGN
+258 KFVIFGN
-265 GSEEDHLR
+265 GSEEDNLK
-273 KIVNEKNLDNV
+273 KIVRDKHLDNV
-284 LMYPLQPIKRVS
+284 LMFPLQPIERVS
-296 EVYSMADIAVIS
+296 EVYSMADVSIIS

-319 SKTWTIMAAG
+319 SKTWTILAAG

-342 ERTIKQAGCGYCV
+342 ERTIEEAECGFCTRAGDENELTEKIIRVFGDSRLKKCLGQNARRYAEKNV
-355 QSGSVEDLM
+355 SKAEAVE
-364 DAVMKIYGDRL
+364 KYIKSIERL
-375 ATTKMAENSR
+375 
-385 CYAVKMA
+385 VD
-392 SKEKSVALY
+392 KEK
-401 IESISKILE
+401 
-410 KGKSR
+410 
-415 EDCSG
+415 

>member
-1 MKCIYLVQYFPP
+1 MKLVYLVQYFSP
-13 EKSSGSNL
+13 EKASGLQL

-26 EGFSMHGW
+26 EGFSAHGW
-34 DTEVFTPTP
+34 KTDVFTPTP
-43 TRGVTDEQRRE
+43 TRGVTDEQRKE
-54 YAHKRVEA
+54 YARKRVEI
-62 KYDGKLTIHRM
+62 KYDGRLTIHRM

-80 SFIGRAIRYI
+80 GFVGRAIRYL

-146 AGICKENSFLM
+146 SGICGENSFLM

-171 DHIITITDDMKANIV
+171 DHIITITDDMKANIM

-191 ENKISVIRNWIDTDK
+191 EDKISVVRNWIDTDK

-214 NTLFDELKLSR
+214 NLLFDELKLPR
-225 DKFYVVYAGNLGKV
+225 DGFYVVYAGNLGKV
-239 QGVDVILEAASL
+239 QGVDVILKTASL
-251 MKGHKDI
+251 MKNNRDI
-258 RFVIFGN
+258 KFVIFGN
-265 GSEEDHLR
+265 GSEEENLK
-273 KIVNEKNLDNV
+273 KIVNDKHLDNV
-284 LMYPLQPIKRVS
+284 LMLPLQPIERAS
-296 EVYSMADIAVIS
+296 EVYSMADVSIIS

-329 VPIIA
+329 IPIIA

-342 ERTIKQAGCGYCV
+342 ERTIEEAECGFCTRAGDENELTEKIIRVFGDSRLKKCLGQNARRYAEKNV
-355 QSGSVEDLM
+355 SKAEAVE
-364 DAVMKIYGDRL
+364 KYIKSIERL
-375 ATTKMAENSR
+375 
-385 CYAVKMA
+385 VD
-392 SKEKSVALY
+392 KEK
-401 IESISKILE
+401 
-410 KGKSR
+410 
-415 EDCSG
+415 